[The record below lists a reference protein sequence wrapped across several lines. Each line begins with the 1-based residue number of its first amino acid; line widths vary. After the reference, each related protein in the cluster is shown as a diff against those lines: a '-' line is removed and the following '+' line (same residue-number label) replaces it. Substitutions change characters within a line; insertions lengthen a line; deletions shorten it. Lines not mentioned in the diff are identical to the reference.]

1 MKFTHWLAVAAT
13 AALVAA
19 CASTTQG
26 GAVGANRSQLLIV
39 SEAQMNQQAALA
51 YAETLQKASSA
62 RTLNIDTAQTAR
74 VQEIS
79 RRLIAQTGYFRP
91 DALQWDWQV
100 NVIQEKTVNAWCMP
114 GGKIAVYSGIIDS
127 LKLTD
132 DELAAVIGHEIA
144 HALREHSREQASTS
158 AAQSLGVSVISRAAG
173 LGDVGST
180 VINTAAKYAL
190 TLPFSRGHESEA
202 DLIGLELMARAGYN
216 PQAAVN
222 VWQKMSAA
230 SQGSVPQFMSTH
242 PSHATR
248 IADLSAAMPKVMPLY
263 EAARGGARTRS
274 APAKTQKI
282 QPGARSYTTPI
293 GQPRR

>member
-1 MKFTHWLAVAAT
+1 MTLKNCLAVAAT

-26 GAVGANRSQLLIV
+26 GAVGADRSQLLIV

-51 YAETLQKASSA
+51 YSETLQKASST

-74 VQEIS
+74 VKNIAS
-79 RRLIAQTGYFRP
+79 RLIAQTGHFRP

-100 NVIQEKTVNAWCMP
+100 NVIQDKTINAWCMP
-114 GGKIAVYSGIIDS
+114 GGKIAVYSGIIDT

-132 DELAAVIGHEIA
+132 DELAAVIGHEIS

-158 AAQSLGVSVISRAAG
+158 ALQSLGVSVVSQAAG
-173 LGDVGST
+173 LGSAGST
-180 VINTAAKYAL
+180 VMNAAAKYAL
-190 TLPFSRGHESEA
+190 ELPFSRRHETEA
-202 DLIGLELMARAGYN
+202 DIVGLELMARAGYN
-216 PQAAVN
+216 PQAAIS

-248 IADLSAAMPKVMPLY
+248 IADLQAAMPKVMPLY
-263 EAARGGARTRS
+263 QSARR
-274 APAKTQKI
+274 
-282 QPGARSYTTPI
+282 
-293 GQPRR
+293 

>member
-1 MKFTHWLAVAAT
+1 MKLTHWLAVAAT

-26 GAVGANRSQLLIV
+26 GAVGANRSQILIV

-51 YAETLQKASSA
+51 YSETLQKASSA
-62 RTLNIDTAQTAR
+62 RALNTNTAQTAR

-91 DALQWDWQV
+91 DARQWDWQV
-100 NVIQEKTVNAWCMP
+100 NVIQEKTINAWCMP
-114 GGKIAVYSGIIDS
+114 GGKIAVYSGIIDT

-132 DELAAVIGHEIA
+132 DELAAVIGHEISQ
-144 HALREHSREQASTS
+144 ALREHSREQASTS
-158 AAQSLGVSVISRAAG
+158 ALQSLGVSVVSQAAG
-173 LGDVGST
+173 LGNLGST

-190 TLPFSRGHESEA
+190 ELPFSRRHETEA
-202 DLIGLELMARAGYN
+202 DIVGLELMARAGYN
-216 PQAAVN
+216 PQAAIS

-248 IADLSAAMPKVMPLY
+248 IADLQAAMPKVMPLY
-263 EAARGGARTRS
+263 QSARGARR
-274 APAKTQKI
+274 
-282 QPGARSYTTPI
+282 
-293 GQPRR
+293 